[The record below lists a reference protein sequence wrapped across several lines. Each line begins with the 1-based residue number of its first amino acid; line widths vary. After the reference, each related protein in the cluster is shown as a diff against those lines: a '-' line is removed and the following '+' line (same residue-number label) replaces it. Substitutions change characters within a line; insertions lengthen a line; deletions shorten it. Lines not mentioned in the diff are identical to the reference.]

1 MTAPSDPQ
9 PDRPA
14 APAELHWGISYL
26 REDIQ
31 DIRQDIKDVRQ
42 ESRDEM
48 RQTNVRMDSRFDEVN
63 ERMDSRFGE
72 VNKRLDSRFT
82 MIMTMMIALTGVLL
96 AAIKL

>member
-48 RQTNVRMDSRFDEVN
+48 RQTNARMDSRFD
-63 ERMDSRFGE
+63 E